1 MIRKEDENRHL
12 TFMLQGMSFPSDSD
26 LLQMRSIMTWIPNQ
40 KSVRFAA
47 Q

>member
-1 MIRKEDENRHL
+1 MIRKGNENRHL
-12 TFMLQGMSFPSDSD
+12 TFMLQGMSFPLDSD
-26 LLQMRSIMTWIPNQ
+26 LLQMRTSMPWISTQ